1 MNNDTPDAWRKI
13 WRNKARS
20 MVIMLSVAIGL
31 LAGIGVL
38 ALYKGMMKSRVRTV
52 IDSEVAHLQLHHAD
66 FKKDYHPAYLLPGA
80 NALLQKVQSY
90 PEVKMAVP
98 RSLAQGMLVTT
109 TGSAGIQINGVVPQ
123 LEYGAS
129 HLREK
134 LIAGDG
140 FHEAKKNEILI
151 GKKLADKMKLK
162 TGSKLVLT
170 FTDTADNLVS
180 SAFRVAGIYQSGN
193 APLDEANV
201 YVLLTTLNELL
212 LTGDAF
218 HEIAILLNRDEDL
231 QAVQEKLRSAY
242 PSLLVES
249 WKEISPET
257 ELMVKTVDEYSYIIM
272 IVILV
277 ALAFGI
283 LNTMLMSVLE
293 RTKEIGM
300 MVALG
305 TPRLSI
311 FLLVL
316 LETVFL
322 TIAGT
327 PIGLLAAYLITG
339 HYQKHGLD
347 LSGMG
352 KDMMASFGFDTTI
365 YPSFPWEKLIII
377 LILVVGTALLSC
389 LLPALKALR
398 LKPVEALR
406 R

>member
-1 MNNDTPDAWRKI
+1 MAWRNI

-109 TGSAGIQINGVVPQ
+109 TGSAGVQINGVVPQ

-140 FHEAKKNEILI
+140 FHEAKKNEILV